1 MQNQLGHH
9 MFNSMSIS
17 KKILLIPT
25 VGILSFAT
33 FLSLSTFTASK
44 NIEYLNDVK
53 DVQFPVVLA
62 IKEVSNKIEH
72 IETALNQSVI
82 TADMELVEKAEIT
95 SKEALELLTNLKNLS
110 PDDEIKLI
118 EIEKNLVLYI
128 KEGKALSSEIINNTL
143 NLNNST
149 SIGQNLNMTLVNL
162 KNDVSIILTD
172 HVETLHYSIRAA
184 SESGEEL
191 VSIGYGMGLV
201 TITIL
206 LVISFPISKGVQG
219 SLLEVVH
226 SLKRMAEGEADLT
239 VRLVTKS
246 KDEIGELVNYFNAFV
261 VKLQT
266 TIQQLVEVS
275 SPLSEMAEKVSIS
288 ANESKIVTEQQ
299 QTGIEQTRIAVSEM
313 YSSVANIAENA
324 SSTACSVESASN
336 LSKSGAAV
344 VVESIESIAKLASN
358 VKSASDVVNKLEK
371 DAEQVGSVLSVIKSI
386 AEQTNLLA
394 LNAAIEAAR
403 AGEQGRGFA
412 VVADEV
418 RTLASKTQSSTT
430 EIQATIE
437 ALQTAAKKAVATMD
451 VGKHMADTSV
461 EKAAKAGESLKEIE
475 SIVEHINLMVVTIAT
490 ATEEQSAVSA
500 NIASSVDRMSEN
512 TDKTRR
518 SATELADISSDLNKL
533 GSTLKRL
540 TSSFKV

>member
-1 MQNQLGHH
+1 

-25 VGILSFAT
+25 VGIISFAT
-33 FLSLSTFTASK
+33 FLYLSTFTAGK
-44 NIEYLNDVK
+44 NIEHLNDVK
-53 DVQFPVVLA
+53 DIQFPFVLA

-82 TADMELVEKAEIT
+82 TADMELVEKAETT
-95 SKEALELLTNLKNLS
+95 SKEALELLTKLKKLS
-110 PDDEIKLI
+110 PDDVVKLK

-128 KEGKALSSEIINNTL
+128 EEGKGLSSGIINNTL

-149 SIGQNLNMTLVNL
+149 SIAQKLNMTLVNL
-162 KNDVSIILTD
+162 KNDVSTILTE
-172 HVETLHYSIRAA
+172 HVETLHFSIRAA
-184 SESGEEL
+184 SDSGEEL
-191 VSIGYGMGLV
+191 VSIGYAMGLV

-239 VRLVTKS
+239 VRLVTKN

-275 SPLSEMAEKVSIS
+275 RPLSEMAEKVSIS

-313 YSSVANIAENA
+313 YSSVANIAQNA
-324 SSTACSVESASN
+324 SSTASSVTSASN

-344 VVESIESIAKLASN
+344 VVESIESIAKLANN
-358 VKSASDVVNKLEK
+358 VKTASDVVNRLEK

-386 AEQTNLLA
+386 ADQTNLLA

-418 RTLASKTQSSTT
+418 RTLASRTQSSTT

-437 ALQTAAKKAVATMD
+437 ALQTAARKAVATMD
-451 VGKHMADTSV
+451 VGKNMAVTSV

-475 SIVEHINLMVVTIAT
+475 SIVEHINLMAVTIAT

-500 NIASSVDRMSEN
+500 NIASSVDSMSEN
-512 TDKTRR
+512 TDKTKR
-518 SATELADISSDLNKL
+518 SATELADVSSDLNKL